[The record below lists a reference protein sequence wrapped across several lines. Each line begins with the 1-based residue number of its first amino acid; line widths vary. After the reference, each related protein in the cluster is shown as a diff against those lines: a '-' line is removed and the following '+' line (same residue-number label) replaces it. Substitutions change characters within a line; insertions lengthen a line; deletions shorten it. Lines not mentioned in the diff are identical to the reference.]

1 MVWQPQRHR
10 GGVALIVLDTHVI
23 LRRIFEPAKLGRQTH
38 QLLDQAWATRSVA
51 VSAITFWEIA
61 MLHDKSR
68 IAFTADVGL
77 WRQELLA
84 AGLGEI
90 PVDGII
96 GVTAGN
102 LSYPKGDPSDRLIIA
117 TAIVGG
123 HQLATSDR
131 DILNWPGSLNRIPAA
146 D

>member
-1 MVWQPQRHR
+1 MI
-10 GGVALIVLDTHVI
+10 LLDTHV
-23 LRRIFEPAKLGRQTH
+23 LLHARFERRLLGRQTR
-38 QLLDQAWATRSVA
+38 QIIEQAWAVQDVA
-51 VSAITFWEIA
+51 VPAITFWEIA
-61 MLHDKSR
+61 MLHAKGRVS
-68 IAFTADVGL
+68 FTADVGL
-77 WRQELLA
+77 WRQGLLSS
-84 AGLGEI
+84 GLGEI

-102 LSYPKGDPSDRLIIA
+102 LSYPKGDPADRLIIA